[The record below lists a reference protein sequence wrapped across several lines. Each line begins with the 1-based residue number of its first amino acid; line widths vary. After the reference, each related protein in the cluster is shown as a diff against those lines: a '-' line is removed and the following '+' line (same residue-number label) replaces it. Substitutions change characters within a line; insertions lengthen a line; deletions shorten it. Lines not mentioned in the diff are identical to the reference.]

1 MKQATGSNT
10 PQTIQKVSIQLALD
24 GHSFS
29 APALDGEFPGDV
41 PVEVELLTPRTM
53 LVPAEVF
60 DTGIAAELLAANG
73 MAPADGECAV
83 WSDPQQESIA
93 VMAVNNE
100 AKRMVDEKLGARAR
114 YTTPLLHRLSAAVPT
129 VWMRHTAGLLYIKV
143 WEGNLRFAGVFP
155 AQEEADILYCF
166 ERLGNEFKLGG
177 YELQI
182 ARDNYKRLRKL
193 LNVYFKQIAC
203 E

>member
-1 MKQATGSNT
+1 M
-10 PQTIQKVSIQLALD
+10 SIQLALD

-60 DTGIAAELLAANG
+60 DTGIAAGLLAANG
-73 MAPADGECAV
+73 MAPADGECTV
-83 WSDPQQESIA
+83 WSDPQQEIIA

-100 AKRMVDEKLGARAR
+100 AKRMVDEKLGTRAR
-114 YTTPLLHRLSAAVPT
+114 YTTPLLHWLSAAVPT

-143 WEGNLRFAGVFP
+143 WEGKLRFAGVFP

-166 ERLGNEFKLGG
+166 ERLGSEFKLGG